1 MTLTGSIL
9 PTYLIQ
15 NIYVT
20 VAAKEYLED
29 GAETLRKMGIKP
41 IDERRHSYAFESRRI
56 YSHSLT
62 NSSSSSHKDIK
73 HACDTEHGSETNSL
87 SSSID
92 SLDGGSLGSDA
103 GHTCNE
109 KTPRTN
115 RTPKG
120 LLRRKTSI
128 SSLSTAPAISK
139 GSPAVNM
146 RPKSATPTSAGRPT
160 RRSLVDRQGDFS
172 EKMKSSSLQR
182 KLVDSGNFA

>member
-1 MTLTGSIL
+1 
-9 PTYLIQ
+9 
-15 NIYVT
+15 
-20 VAAKEYLED
+20 
-29 GAETLRKMGIKP
+29 MGIKP
-41 IDERRHSYAFESRRI
+41 IDERRHSYAFESRRVF
-56 YSHSLT
+56 SHSLS

-73 HACDTEHGSETNSL
+73 HACEIEHGSEPNSL

-120 LLRRKTSI
+120 LLRRKTSG
-128 SSLSTAPAISK
+128 SNVSTVPTVSK
-139 GSPAVNM
+139 GSLAVNM

-182 KLVDSGNFA
+182 KLADSGNFA